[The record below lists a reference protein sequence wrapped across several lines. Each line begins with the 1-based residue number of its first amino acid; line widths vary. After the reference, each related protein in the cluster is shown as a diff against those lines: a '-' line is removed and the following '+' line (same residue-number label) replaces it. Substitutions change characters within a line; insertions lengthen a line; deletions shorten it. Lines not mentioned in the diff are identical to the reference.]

1 MVKKVSII
9 GGGRIGKLIIKRL
22 IKAYPD
28 IQILASTKTRESATR
43 LKNLFPVKST
53 TDNGEVLSFSD
64 TLFLCIRPDNLKEFL
79 SQINR
84 EVLKSKV
91 VISLLVIFKP
101 DELSKIL
108 KTDKVCVFHPTT
120 YLHYS
125 EREFLKSFIIF
136 SESFSKEEKEKI
148 KNFLSKAFGYIE
160 EEKDLNSLK
169 EKIFLYGNFPAYLV
183 DFIEKLILFLSER
196 LKISQE
202 ESKKLLMDVL
212 KLSMEEMEGIK
223 NSIATPSGITQRG
236 LKTIQKVIEELLYS
250 LETNTFF
257 KIDKGREKYG
267 KVQR

>member
-1 MVKKVSII
+1 MVEKVSII

-28 IQILASTKTRESATR
+28 VQILVSTKTVESVTR
-43 LKNLFPVKST
+43 LEKKFPVKAT
-53 TDNGEVLSFSD
+53 TDNHEVLNFSD
-64 TLFLCIRPDNLKEFL
+64 ILFLCIRPDNLKEFL
-79 SQINR
+79 SQVNTR
-84 EVLKSKV
+84 LLKEKT
-91 VISLLVIFKP
+91 VISLLVIFEP
-101 DELSKIL
+101 NELSKIL
-108 KTDKVCVFHPTT
+108 KTNKVCVFHPTT

-136 SESFSKEEKEKI
+136 SESFSKEDKEKI
-148 KNFLSKAFGYIE
+148 KNFLYKAFGHIE

-183 DFIEKLILFLSER
+183 DFIQKLMLFLSER

-202 ESKKLLMDVL
+202 EAKELIIDVL
-212 KLSMEEMEGIK
+212 KLSAEDMDGIK

-236 LKTIQKVIEELLYS
+236 LKTIQRVMVELLYS

-257 KIDKGREKYG
+257 KIDKGREEYG